1 MKFTQTIIL
10 LFYFRQLPYFD
21 VIEYIV
27 HLIQRL
33 SYICNYCLLGNIFDN
48 GQFSTQTLSPK
59 HWMKTV
65 NFYFGKFRFDFLFLF
80 LKDNDE

>member
-1 MKFTQTIIL
+1 MFI
-10 LFYFRQLPYFD
+10 YRHLPYFD

-33 SYICNYCLLGNIFDN
+33 SYICNYCLLGNAAGN
-48 GQFSTQTLSPK
+48 GQFSTQTFSPQ

-65 NFYFGKFRFDFLFLF
+65 ILFIFYFIFESFNL
-80 LKDNDE
+80 DNK